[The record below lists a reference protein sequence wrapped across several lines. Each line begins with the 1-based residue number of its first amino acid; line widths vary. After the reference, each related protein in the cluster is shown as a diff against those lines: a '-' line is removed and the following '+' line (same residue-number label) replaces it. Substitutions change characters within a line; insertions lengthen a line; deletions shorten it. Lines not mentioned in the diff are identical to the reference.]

1 MSDFDRRSAVKSD
14 ILLCESNTR
23 NVTLTFSGKDFSQN
37 ARLTRPTFRFKRSY
51 SLSKIIAPAFSALI
65 LVGCVDPNA
74 GAGGDTSLTSS
85 WVRPIDPQETIGQK
99 EHPVVIAKYGGVYE
113 NVKAERMLAVIVGRL
128 VAVSDDPS
136 RVYKITLLDSPK
148 VNAFALPGGFLYVT
162 RGLLALAN
170 DSSEVAAVI
179 AHEMAHVTAN
189 HAIIRQDKLKSAA
202 IGEQV
207 VTEVLQDNNAG
218 KVALAA
224 NRLRLSQFSQ
234 DQELQAD
241 AIGIRMIGRAGY
253 DPFAAERFLNTMG
266 TYRRFLAGG
275 QGFKDTDNFAS
286 SHPSTPKRI
295 ELAKRHARFFG
306 SPGVGERDA
315 DRYFKGVDG
324 MIFGDTADEGFVR
337 GRSFSHAGLG
347 ITFSVPEGFS
357 IENQPKAVLV
367 SGPNDVAT
375 RFDATVLSKGTS
387 LTDHLNSGWITGL
400 VEETIREEPINGL
413 QSATATARG
422 DGWRF
427 KVRIIRNG
435 SQLYRFITAA
445 PQTNTSLDAVSR
457 QITGSFRALSDAEI
471 AQLKPLTVEVVTA
484 RRATEDSMVARM
496 KGSTDPRRLFRMI
509 NGLSDQ
515 DVIVIGQKYKIIT
528 EG

>member
-1 MSDFDRRSAVKSD
+1 MSDFGRTDAVKSD
-14 ILLCESNTR
+14 ILFLFRILGNKALALSDRNFSENAQLAWGESGLWLS
-23 NVTLTFSGKDFSQN
+23 VFS
-37 ARLTRPTFRFKRSY
+37 R
-51 SLSKIIAPAFSALI
+51 KILVPAFAGLM
-65 LVGCVDPNA
+65 LTACVDPNSGT
-74 GAGGDTSLTSS
+74 GADSNLTSS
-85 WVRPIDPQETIGQK
+85 WVRPIDPQETIGEK
-99 EHPVVIAKYGGVYE
+99 EHPVVVAKYGGVYE

-189 HAIIRQDKLKSAA
+189 HAIIRQDKLNSVA
-202 IGEQV
+202 IGEKV

-234 DQELQAD
+234 EQELQAD

-253 DPFAAERFLNTMG
+253 DPFAAERFLDTMER
-266 TYRRFLAGG
+266 YRTFVAGG
-275 QGFKDTDNFAS
+275 RGIRDIDNFAS

-306 SPGVGERDA
+306 APGVGERDA
-315 DRYFKGVDG
+315 ERYFAGVDG

-337 GRSFSHAGLG
+337 GRRFSHAGLG
-347 ITFSVPEGFS
+347 ITFSVPDGFS

-375 RFDATVLSKGTS
+375 RFDATVLSSGTS
-387 LTDHLNSGWITGL
+387 LTDHLQSGWITGL
-400 VEETIREEPINGL
+400 VEETIREETINGL
-413 QSATATARG
+413 ESATATARG

-427 KVRIIRNG
+427 KVRVIRTGN
-435 SQLYRFITAA
+435 QLYRFITAA

-457 QITGSFRALSDAEI
+457 QITGSFRTLSEREI
-471 AQLKPLTVEVVTA
+471 SDLKPLTVKVVTA
-484 RRATEDSMVARM
+484 RRGTEDAMVAQM
-496 KGSTDPRRLFRMI
+496 KGTTEPRKLFRLI
-509 NGLSDQ
+509 NGLSEG
-515 DVIVIGQKYKIIT
+515 DVIVQGRKYKIVT
-528 EG
+528 E